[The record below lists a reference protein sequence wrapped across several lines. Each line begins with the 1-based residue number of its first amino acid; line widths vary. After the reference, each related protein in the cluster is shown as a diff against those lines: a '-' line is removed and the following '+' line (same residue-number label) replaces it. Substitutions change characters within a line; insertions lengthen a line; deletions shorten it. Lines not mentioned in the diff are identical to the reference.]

1 MKKYVYNFKEGKA
14 SMKDLLGGK
23 GANLAEMSNIGLPV
37 PPGFTITTEA
47 CNEYYNR
54 GEQLWSELIDEI
66 MEKLKELEAT
76 TGKTFGGGSNPL
88 LVSVRSGA
96 KFSMPGM
103 MDTILNLGLND
114 EVVKTV
120 RDITD
125 NERFAM
131 DSYRRFI
138 QMFSDVVME
147 IPKSK
152 FERVLDEIK
161 EEKGAKYDTD
171 LTASDLKEVVE
182 KFKSIYKA
190 EKGEGFP
197 QNPKDQLL
205 LAVTAVFRS

>member
-1 MKKYVYNFKEGKA
+1 
-14 SMKDLLGGK
+14 
-23 GANLAEMSNIGLPV
+23 
-37 PPGFTITTEA
+37 
-47 CNEYYNR
+47 
-54 GEQLWSELIDEI
+54 

-76 TGKTFGGGSNPL
+76 TGKTLGGGSNPL

-96 KFSMPGM
+96 KFSMNGM

-161 EEKGAKYDTD
+161 EEKGAKFDTD

-182 KFKSIYKA
+182 KFKSIYRA
-190 EKGEGFP
+190 DKGEEFP

-205 LAVTAVFRS
+205 LAVKAVFRSWNNEMAINIQTITYTREPGYAVNVQSMVSGIWGMMRNRRCFTRNPST